1 MKKFLSLVLALVM
14 TMSLVTVSAGA
25 KDFTDTSKIAYDEA
39 VDVMSAVK
47 VIDGYT
53 DGSFNPSATLTRGAA
68 AKIICNLI
76 LGPTTAS
83 ALVADAAPYSDVPTN
98 HTFAGYIAYCQ
109 KEGIISGYADGT
121 FKPANS
127 LTGYAFMKMLLG
139 ALGYKAEQ
147 EGYTGPNWSIQVA
160 KRAMNIG
167 LKDGLIGDFNGV
179 KAVNREEACL
189 YAFNALQATMVEYEK
204 NSTVTVGN
212 ITIKDTSDAKEMTCV
227 KGSGNDGNIDLDGKV
242 QFAEKYF
249 TDLKLDEGHDDFG
262 RPANTWKVKKDEVGT
277 FANRSDL
284 VNTYTKKV
292 TMANVYA
299 DLGKTVVDDLK
310 DGDSKLVVY
319 TDGVKADIAA
329 NAIESKWAEKN
340 NTSKVNS
347 TGNGDLTEIYVD
359 DDNNV
364 TIVTVRTYVYEVVG
378 DYNSKKEQVTLAK
391 VDTEVGDSRYSL
403 KDTVLDLDDYAQIK
417 DYKDGD
423 YVLVT
428 GIVKDGKLD
437 LKSVEK
443 AEVISGEVKG
453 YKVDDNVQLGD
464 KTYDYS
470 KTFDPAAADTR
481 FTVGQ
486 QASVVLDKY
495 GYVIAIDETMVL
507 TDYVFINEIGQT
519 STLTTKAVAEA
530 IFTDGSKKEINL
542 VKVLGEKSASQII
555 HDQLNYEKKWFTYSK
570 NADGEY
576 TLYTVESKYIPT
588 GSTSLDATKQVPT
601 YNYNSATGAD
611 NSVSYNNKVVFLKGQ
626 TYKANDDTIF
636 LVSDKDDDVTVYTG
650 VKNAPEIIL
659 KAGATANV
667 YLLAKT
673 SNGYASVVYMDVTGN
688 ATISGEKETNL
699 VYVLKYDGE
708 HRTTDNEVYFTYTT
722 LADGEK
728 TTVKADNKIANGKIY
743 QAANYVT
750 KKNDQLTNFTKV
762 TSASNSDVLKA
773 DLGET
778 SAITYS
784 AGTLTVGG
792 KGYVVTDNTKIN
804 LITLGKVDTHTT
816 CDATVLNKDKGADYE
831 VAWGISAKTLADTLD
846 GYNCT
851 YDYALKTTSSDKEV
865 LDELFVTVTNAS
877 AVVAPSSD
885 ASITSIKFKGVEVN
899 PTYVDGAT
907 YDLKLTKTQNSNG
920 GTKKAAITVATGTSI
935 KVLWADGTTDVY
947 AGNMAASTDAISG
960 LNDTTPVVLTVICTA
975 ADGVHKTTVKINL
988 SVAASEVMPT
998 LTKKTGM
1005 AMISSITDPSDAEMA
1020 NKGTITFDGAFVSC
1034 TAGELKNAFTVN
1046 GGSNIAVVT
1055 AGGLGGYTAVAD
1067 DCSIAKADL
1076 AKYFVTVVSAETGET
1091 FYWGLA

>member
-25 KDFTDTSKIAYDEA
+25 KDFTDSTKINYDEA
-39 VDVMSAVK
+39 VAVMSAVK

-53 DGSFNPSATLTRGAA
+53 DGSFNPSNTLTRGAA

-83 ALVADAAPYSDVPTN
+83 ALVADAAPYKDVPTN

-249 TDLKLDEGHDDFG
+249 TDLKLEDGSDDFG

-319 TDGVKADIAA
+319 TDGEPNAIAA

-359 DDNNV
+359 NDNNV

-555 HDQLNYEKKWFTYSK
+555 TNKATYEKKWFTYSK
-570 NADGEY
+570 NADSEY

-588 GSTSLDATKQVPT
+588 GSTSLDATKHVPT
-601 YNYNSATGAD
+601 YNYSSATGAD
-611 NSVSYNNKVVFLKGQ
+611 NSVSYNNKVVFLNGQ

-659 KAGATANV
+659 KAAGATADV

-673 SNGYASVVYMDVTGN
+673 SNSYASVVYMDVTGD

-728 TTVKADNKIANGKIY
+728 TTVKADNKIASGKIY

-792 KGYVVTDNTKIN
+792 KGYVVTDKTKIN

-816 CDATVLNKDKGADYE
+816 CDATVLNKDKGAEYE

-885 ASITSIKFKGVEVN
+885 ASITGITVKGVKATTTDGK
-899 PTYVDGAT
+899 TYTVAVPAAKNDSTTVRTAVTVAAGAT
-907 YDLKLTKTQNSNG
+907 VSVKDAAGTEMTKLNTALNGDRTWTVTVTAADKKTTKTYTLNVAVETAPLTLAA
-920 GTKKAAITVATGTSI
+920 GTGITAVTNATLPATSGAVTVVAGKVGELVDAIKAQLTTATDVCIKTTNAYGAESVVAAETAVATGQVLYATS
-935 KVLWADGTTDVY
+935 AFGTVY
-947 AGNMAASTDAISG
+947 TWNI
-960 LNDTTPVVLTVICTA
+960 TV
-975 ADGVHKTTVKINL
+975 
-988 SVAASEVMPT
+988 
-998 LTKKTGM
+998 
-1005 AMISSITDPSDAEMA
+1005 
-1020 NKGTITFDGAFVSC
+1020 
-1034 TAGELKNAFTVN
+1034 
-1046 GGSNIAVVT
+1046 
-1055 AGGLGGYTAVAD
+1055 
-1067 DCSIAKADL
+1067 
-1076 AKYFVTVVSAETGET
+1076 
-1091 FYWGLA
+1091 

>member
-25 KDFTDTSKIAYDEA
+25 KDFTDSTKINYDEA
-39 VDVMSAVK
+39 VAVMSAVK

-83 ALVADAAPYSDVPTN
+83 ALVADAAPYKDVPTN

-249 TDLKLDEGHDDFG
+249 SDLKLDEGHDDFG

-319 TDGVKADIAA
+319 TDGEPNAIAA
-329 NAIESKWAEKN
+329 NTIESKWAEKN

-359 DDNNV
+359 NDNNV

-555 HDQLNYEKKWFTYSK
+555 RDQLNYEKKWFTYSK

-601 YNYNSATGAD
+601 YKYNSATGAD

-885 ASITSIKFKGVEVN
+885 ASITSITVKGVKATTTDGTNYTATIDAANSTDKKLV
-899 PTYVDGAT
+899 VKAAAGAT
-907 YDLKLTKTQNSNG
+907 VKIYKGDKLYTY
-920 GTKKAAITVATGTSI
+920 ADDTSAFTAGSYEYTI
-935 KVLWADGTTDVY
+935 KV
-947 AGNMAASTDAISG
+947 
-960 LNDTTPVVLTVICTA
+960 TA
-975 ADGVHKTTVKINL
+975 ADGKTT
-988 SVAASEVMPT
+988 ETYT
-998 LTKKTGM
+998 LKFEAKTMVEITFTVTDARAVIDGKSYKTG
-1005 AMISSITDPSDAEMA
+1005 D
-1020 NKGTITFDGAFVSC
+1020 K
-1034 TAGELKNAFTVN
+1034 L
-1046 GGSNIAVVT
+1046 
-1055 AGGLGGYTAVAD
+1055 
-1067 DCSIAKADL
+1067 
-1076 AKYFVTVVSAETGET
+1076 TVVAGET
-1091 FYWGLA
+1091 FEMTVTPADGKTTTAVIYGSAQTGFGGVYEITAVSGTTALSVVCS

>member
-25 KDFTDTSKIAYDEA
+25 KDFTDSTKINYDEA
-39 VDVMSAVK
+39 VAVMSAVK

-319 TDGVKADIAA
+319 TNGEPNAIAA
-329 NAIESKWAEKN
+329 NTIESSWAEKN

-588 GSTSLDATKQVPT
+588 GSTSLDATKHVPT
-601 YNYNSATGAD
+601 YNYSSATGAD

-659 KAGATANV
+659 KAGAFANV

-885 ASITSIKFKGVEVN
+885 ASITGITVKGVKATTTDGK
-899 PTYVDGAT
+899 TYTVAVPVAKNDATTVRAAVTVAAGAT
-907 YDLKLTKTQNSNG
+907 VSVKDAAGTEMTKLNSALNGDRTWTVTVTAADKKTTKTYTLNVAVE
-920 GTKKAAITVATGTSI
+920 TAPLTLATGTGITAVTNATLPATSGAVTVSAG
-935 KVLWADGTTDVY
+935 KVGELV
-947 AGNMAASTDAISG
+947 DAIKAQ
-960 LNDTTPVVLTVICTA
+960 LTTATNVCIKATNAYGAESV
-975 ADGVHKTTVKINL
+975 
-988 SVAASEVMPT
+988 VAAE
-998 LTKKTGM
+998 
-1005 AMISSITDPSDAEMA
+1005 DAVASAQVIHATSAFGTEYTW
-1020 NKGTITFDGAFVSC
+1020 TITVS
-1034 TAGELKNAFTVN
+1034 
-1046 GGSNIAVVT
+1046 
-1055 AGGLGGYTAVAD
+1055 
-1067 DCSIAKADL
+1067 
-1076 AKYFVTVVSAETGET
+1076 
-1091 FYWGLA
+1091 